1 MAISYSM
8 KKYQHYVLCYKMRN
22 NYNEKVVKPIMKS
35 RKTGLVDDI
44 IQLSQK
50 PSVPGPRNKVRGLI
64 GNTYCVFGGGAWVQA
79 FADFGVI
86 LQYHLLVP
94 TFYFSYWAKSP
105 SHHNYFSFYN
115 NKCNAGVFSYCT
127 K

>member
-22 NYNEKVVKPIMKS
+22 NYNEKVVEPIMKS

-64 GNTYCVFGGGAWVQA
+64 GNTNCVFLGGLG
-79 FADFGVI
+79 
-86 LQYHLLVP
+86 
-94 TFYFSYWAKSP
+94 P
-105 SHHNYFSFYN
+105 SV
-115 NKCNAGVFSYCT
+115 C
-127 K
+127 